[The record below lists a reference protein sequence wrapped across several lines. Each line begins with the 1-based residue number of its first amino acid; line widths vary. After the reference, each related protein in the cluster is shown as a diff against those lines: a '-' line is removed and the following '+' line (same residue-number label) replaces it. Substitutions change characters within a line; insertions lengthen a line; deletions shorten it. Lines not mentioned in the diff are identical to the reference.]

1 MTAAPRRTSP
11 TCKWKSRLAAEA
23 GRGSWSLPV
32 PLGWMQLA
40 HRPLRLLVAVAGIA
54 FAVMLILMQLGFR
67 SALFESTLR
76 FHERFR
82 YDIALFST
90 DSVFIVRP
98 APFTIRRLYE
108 ALGSGDVESVSPVY
122 IFPATWKNP
131 WDNSRRSLNAVG
143 IDPTRDL
150 LDTPG
155 FSENL
160 PKLAAQDVVLF
171 DRASRPEFGPV
182 GEKWRDGMP
191 LVTEVNDRSVSV
203 VGLVEIGP
211 SFGIDGTVLTSVD
224 NWLRLFPEKSR
235 NQISLGLVT
244 LRPGV
249 DPDAAR
255 DRLREYVPADVL
267 VLTKA
272 DFAAREK
279 AYWNGATPIGYVFAF
294 GAIMGLVVGAIIVYQ
309 ILFADVSEHLREYAT
324 LRAIGYRNR
333 FVSGIVMQQAAILAV
348 LGYLPGL
355 LASWLLYR
363 SAAQATRLPLHLT
376 ADRAVTVFLLT
387 LAMCALSGFL
397 ALRKVRKLDPAEVF

>member
-1 MTAAPRRTSP
+1 M
-11 TCKWKSRLAAEA
+11 AAEPTPLRFA
-23 GRGSWSLPV
+23 PFA
-32 PLGWMQLA
+32 PLGWLQLK
-40 HRPLRLLVAVAGIA
+40 HRPLRLAVATAGIA
-54 FAVMLILMQLGFR
+54 FAVLLILMQLGFR
-67 SALFESTLR
+67 AALFESTLR

-108 ALGSGDVESVSPVY
+108 ALGSPDVASVSPVY

-131 WDNSRRSLNAVG
+131 WTSQRRSINAVG
-143 IDPTRDL
+143 LDPTRDL
-150 LDTPG
+150 LATPG
-155 FSENL
+155 FSDNL
-160 PKLAAQDVVLF
+160 HRLGAQDVVLF

-182 GEKWRDGMP
+182 AAQWREDRP
-191 LVTEVNDRSVSV
+191 IETEVNDRAVEV

-211 SFGIDGTVLTSVD
+211 SFGIDGTLITSVD
-224 NWLRLFPEKSR
+224 NWLRLFPERPR
-235 NQISLGLVT
+235 NQIQLGLVT
-244 LRPGV
+244 LKPGV
-249 DPDAAR
+249 DPEAAR
-255 DRLREYVPADVL
+255 DRLRAQVSPDVL
-267 VLTKA
+267 VMTKA

-333 FVSGIVMQQAAILAV
+333 FVAGIVLQQAAILAV
-348 LGYLPGL
+348 LGYLPGMA
-355 LASWLLYR
+355 ASWWLYR
-363 SAAQATRLPLHLT
+363 SAAHATRLPLHLT
-376 ADRAVTVFLLT
+376 AERASTVFVLT

-397 ALRKVRKLDPAEVF
+397 ALRKVRRLDPAEVF